1 MEIKLT
7 EREETG
13 STQYYALQ
21 FEVEDGGKTHI
32 VNAALDESYD
42 KNSDSYQHTVE
53 VVDFETDI
61 KELSSSDVE
70 KISKEVEEYILGH
83 IDEITEGN

>member
-21 FEVEDGGKTHI
+21 FEVEDGGKRISLTLPQMKAMI
-32 VNAALDESYD
+32 KTAILTSIP
-42 KNSDSYQHTVE
+42 SRLLP
-53 VVDFETDI
+53 ETDI
-61 KELSSSDVE
+61 KELSQKNLKRSGG
-70 KISKEVEEYILGH
+70 IYTGAY
-83 IDEITEGN
+83 